1 MIRCSDPGPSDA
13 VVPFGKSSLVARSA
27 GSNVSNMQRVA
38 TQKRKQFF
46 PINGLFREYLETYQ
60 RSQELPVVYEDMLKY
75 EDAFPLL
82 NRSGEDTLWQT
93 LIYEAQYGRE
103 LYEGL
108 KKIYVLLRSGGDES
122 IMSNLYIDRVDF
134 CTFGNTKPMR
144 VRVVNQHNDNHDYF
158 YVKKA
163 DASRVYGLELEE
175 LLSPNHINFLV
186 YEDTL
191 IEEHII
197 GVPGDDFIRNYM
209 SQPDLHEVRL
219 AKEFIKFNERCFV
232 RLLGDMRAYNY
243 VVEVTPDFEENQYRV
258 RAIDFDQQ
266 CYEGRRTLYLPQF
279 FKNNLPV
286 VNLCTE
292 LINFETSLQYQR
304 EERALIKRRLNF
316 ALERVQQ
323 LRECMC
329 ADKISSMEKMHQ
341 LRKELATMHD
351 DFRFMLCNSMG
362 EITFL
367 NITITL
373 GLKGRAAYFPE
384 GS

>member
-1 MIRCSDPGPSDA
+1 MQAA
-13 VVPFGKSSLVARSA
+13 VS
-27 GSNVSNMQRVA
+27 
-38 TQKRKQFF
+38 QKRKQFF
-46 PINGLFREYLETYQ
+46 PINNLFRDYLTKYH
-60 RSQELPVVYEDMLKY
+60 RAMELPVIYEDMLKY

-82 NRSGEDTLWQT
+82 NKEGQDTLWQT
-93 LIYEAQYGRE
+93 LMYEAQYGRE
-103 LYEGL
+103 IYDGL
-108 KKIYVLLRSGGDES
+108 KRIYVMLRSGGDES
-122 IMSNLYIDRVDF
+122 VLRNLYVDRVDF

-144 VRVVNQHNDNHDYF
+144 VRVVNQYNDNHDYF

-186 YEDTL
+186 CEDTL

-197 GVPGDDFIRNYM
+197 GVPGDDFIRDYM
-209 SQPDLHEVRL
+209 HRPDLHEVRL

-243 VVEVTPDFEENQYRV
+243 VVEVTPDFEQNQYRV

-266 CYEGRRTLYLPQF
+266 SYEGKRTLYLPQF

-292 LINFETSLQYQR
+292 LINVETSKQYQR

-316 ALERVQQ
+316 ALHRLQH

-329 ADKISSMEKMHQ
+329 VDKISSEEKTHQ

-351 DFRFMLCNSMG
+351 DFRFMLCQSMG

-373 GLKGRAAYFPE
+373 GLKGEAAYFPE

>member
-1 MIRCSDPGPSDA
+1 
-13 VVPFGKSSLVARSA
+13 
-27 GSNVSNMQRVA
+27 MQAAA
-38 TQKRKQFF
+38 TQQRKQFF
-46 PINGLFREYLETYQ
+46 PVNESFRGYLKAFQ
-60 RSQELPVVYEDMLKY
+60 RSVDLPVTYEDMLKY

-82 NRSGEDTLWQT
+82 NKLGVDTLWQT
-93 LIYEAQYGRE
+93 LIYESQYGRE

-108 KKIYVLLRSGGDES
+108 KKIYVILRSGGDES
-122 IMSNLYIDRVDF
+122 ILPNLYIDRVDF

-144 VRVVNQHNDNHDYF
+144 VRVVNQYNDNHDYF

-197 GVPGDDFIRNYM
+197 GVPGDDFIRNYLT
-209 SQPDLHEVRL
+209 QPDLHEVRL

-243 VVEVTPDFEENQYRV
+243 VVEVTPDFEQNQYRV

-286 VNLCTE
+286 VNLCTQ
-292 LINFETSLQYQR
+292 LINLETSQQYQR
-304 EERALIKRRLNF
+304 EERTLIKRRLNF
-316 ALERVQQ
+316 ALDRVQH

-329 ADKISSMEKMHQ
+329 ADQISSTEKTLQ

-351 DFRFMLCNSMG
+351 DFRFMLCQSMG

-367 NITITL
+367 NITVTL
-373 GLKGRAAYFPE
+373 ELTGKAAYFPE